1 MKMLKNLKNKKGF
14 TLIEI
19 VIVIVIIAILAAM
32 LVPSLLKW
40 IDSSKE
46 KTFTS
51 ACGTIKT
58 SIASVIS
65 ENYATQGSVQTT
77 LTTDDW
83 SKVSE
88 LVGKTVAAATGN
100 NVDYAV
106 TAFDYSADTYTI
118 TDGTFQG
125 VWDGSTW
132 TVTKPAD

>member
-65 ENYATQGSVQTT
+65 ENYATSGTVQTT
-77 LTTDDW
+77 LTSDDW
-83 SKVSE
+83 DKVSD
-88 LVGKTVAAATGN
+88 LVGKTVAASGA
-100 NVDYAV
+100 DYNV

-132 TVTKPAD
+132 TVTKSAGN

>member
-58 SIASVIS
+58 SIASVVS
-65 ENYATQGSVQTT
+65 ENYATQGTITALDATGWQ
-77 LTTDDW
+77 
-83 SKVSE
+83 KVSD
-88 LVGKTVAAATGN
+88 LVGKTVTDGTGTGA
-100 NVDYAV
+100 YKV
-106 TAFDYSADTYTI
+106 TSMDYSADTYTI

-132 TVTKPAD
+132 TVTKSAGD